1 MLSNRQRRIV
11 QILSENKSLY
21 TSVKELSTEL
31 DVSIRTIQKEVH
43 VINDLLESQN
53 VVIKNF
59 RNHGY
64 ILEGEDTTHINI
76 SKMEDN
82 VQDMNEKKI
91 RLSSIAEYL
100 LNQNDY
106 MKYEDI
112 CDKFLISRSTLSND
126 IKEIKKK
133 LEGYKLSISSKHPLG
148 IKINGSEFAKRKVL
162 VNLSTMFHSDTVN
175 TVHFKDLDLFEKIS
189 EVLIDSL
196 VKEEY
201 KISDVVLQN
210 IIMHIYI
217 SVERMRSANYLKMNI
232 EESEFDKNSN
242 EVDIAENILELLAES
257 FEFHVEESEIINL
270 AINIQA
276 KKNHYN
282 PDFIT
287 DEINDDVLE
296 ILKRINLT
304 WHVDLADDIELRVSL
319 ALHLMPLKLRMMQ
332 NIQLKNELE
341 KEIKQSFSLAYEFAV
356 VASSYMEE
364 TTGKSMSLG
373 ELSYLTV
380 HFSLA
385 VEKRDFAIEKKS
397 ILLISSSRRGDS
409 LMFTYRLRRWFPEM
423 ISEIDIRNVYEVS
436 QIDINKY
443 DVIFTTVNDSQ
454 SIPSDAVYINY
465 FLSESDHSRIEQI
478 LAGLTTHQNIMKYFS
493 KDLFFNDVQSTE
505 YSEVLK
511 ELCSRVTSIKREA
524 FTLDLY
530 QAVLRREKLGHTTF
544 GNLIAMPHPDG
555 LITTETFVSVCI
567 LEEPIDWAKEKVQLI
582 FLTCNEETDQKEL
595 RLLFDLL
602 SRLIIDKESVNL
614 IIKDRTYANFIKLL
628 KRKV

>member
-11 QILSENKSLY
+11 QILIKNKPLY

-31 DVSIRTIQKEVH
+31 DVSVRTIQKEVQT
-43 VINDLLESQN
+43 INDSLKEQAHINN
-53 VVIKNF
+53 V

-64 ILEGEDTTHINI
+64 ILEGDDSVLMHI
-76 SKMEDN
+76 SKNEN
-82 VQDMNEKKI
+82 TLQDMNEKKA
-91 RLSSIAEYL
+91 RLSSIADYL
-100 LNQNDY
+100 LNQSDY
-106 MKYEDI
+106 IRYEDI
-112 CDKFLISRSTLSND
+112 CDEFLVSKSTLSND
-126 IKEIKKK
+126 IKEIKLK
-133 LEGYKLSISSKHPLG
+133 LEEYELFISSKHPLG
-148 IKINGSEFAKRKVL
+148 IKIEGSEFAKRKVL
-162 VNLSTMFHSDTVN
+162 VNLSTIFHSDTVN

-189 EVLIDSL
+189 EVLIDTL

-217 SVERMRSANYLKMNI
+217 SVERMRSGNYLKINI
-232 EESEFDKNSN
+232 EDSNFDMSSN
-242 EVDIAENILELLAES
+242 EVHIAKNILEILAN
-257 FEFHVEESEIINL
+257 EFVFQVEESEIVNL

-296 ILKRINLT
+296 ILKRINST
-304 WHVDLADDIELRVSL
+304 WHIDLADDIELRVSL

-332 NIQLKNELE
+332 SIQLENELE

-364 TTGKSMSLG
+364 ITGKSMSLG

-385 VEKRDFAIEKKS
+385 VEKRDFDIEKKS

-409 LMFTYRLRRWFPEM
+409 LLFTYRLRRWFPEM
-423 ISEIDIRNVYEVS
+423 ISEIDIRNVYELPAL
-436 QIDINKY
+436 DISKY
-443 DVIFTTVNDSQ
+443 DVIFTTVNESEL
-454 SIPSDAVYINY
+454 IPDDAVYINY
-465 FLSESDHSRIEQI
+465 FLSEQDHHQIEKV
-478 LAGLTTHQNIMKYFS
+478 LTGLSTRQNIMKYFS
-493 KDLFFNDVQSTE
+493 ENLFFNDVESRE
-505 YSEVLK
+505 YDEVLK
-511 ELCSRVTSIKREA
+511 ELCERVTNIKKDV
-524 FTLDLY
+524 FTSELY
-530 QAVLRREKLGHTTF
+530 PAVLRREKLGYTTF

-567 LEEPIDWAKEKVQLI
+567 LEEPIDWAQEKVQLI

-595 RLLFDLL
+595 RALFDFL
-602 SRLIIDKESVNL
+602 SRLIIDKESVDL